1 MTECTRLLYLHEDAL
16 GQELKLISHFKLPKR
31 NANTTGSSQLCSCHN
46 SFLHDCLHKTFCSRL
61 GGALTTPP
69 LFHAPLV
76 NGTRDAFSPHFSK
89 SYPPSSPAASPKT
102 LDCSSLLGFLPLG
115 TLGGTLK
122 SLVLVLHWHCNV
134 SSRSAWAFK

>member
-61 GGALTTPP
+61 GGALTAPP

-89 SYPPSSPAASPKT
+89 SYPSIKSCCFPENFGLLQPIGISPSGDSWRNTEIVGLGP
-102 LDCSSLLGFLPLG
+102 SLALQCLQ
-115 TLGGTLK
+115 
-122 SLVLVLHWHCNV
+122 
-134 SSRSAWAFK
+134 